1 MKKTILS
8 ISVLFLFNLNLSA
21 NEENIQ
27 KECKHT
33 TLHYAV
39 SIQDNEY
46 IENLLNNTNLKPSLF
61 DKYCNSAFHLATE
74 LGSLNI
80 LNTLKNYEN
89 NLDIEN
95 GKGEN
100 LMQYSIKVNQ
110 PEVLLYLINKGQNP
124 EKASSNNKTVFDYH
138 LEYGNLM
145 TKNILEQYKN
155 AKELSQKVN
164 NTSKYE
170 EELNNLKNTLEKR
183 TKELE
188 KIKKT
193 PANEELILA
202 MEEEIKELRKQIKT
216 LEGIILTMEEEIKY
230 LRSQLK
236 DSDVKIND
244 ESFSKDGNVEVKGV
258 QKVNDFDSEN
268 QTQLPDITVEGEVMN
283 DSLKLFDILSKPIY
297 KVEK

>member
-1 MKKTILS
+1 M
-8 ISVLFLFNLNLSA
+8 
-21 NEENIQ
+21 
-27 KECKHT
+27 
-33 TLHYAV
+33 
-39 SIQDNEY
+39 
-46 IENLLNNTNLKPSLF
+46 NNTNLKPSLF